1 MVGLFGGEVYIVR
14 RRCTGFVE
22 WSRCVKKKRVRVSV
36 DPIWP
41 IEDLR
46 RYYK

>member
-22 WSRCVKKKRVRVSV
+22 GSRWLKKKRERVLILPGMV
-36 DPIWP
+36 N
-41 IEDLR
+41 
-46 RYYK
+46 